1 MNLIWATCGR
11 MWGFRFLLD
20 GGYADPL
27 PVYER
32 AFSGLEDEQALCHR
46 VGESVVLRL
55 EDPLGRRD
63 AAGRL
68 IPHDFVMLSPTLGLV
83 DSVDDGLRTIW
94 PTVSDVYAQ
103 VWEDPAPPTAERIR
117 AVFQERSTG

>member
-1 MNLIWATCGR
+1 M
-11 MWGFRFLLD
+11 
-20 GGYADPL
+20 
-27 PVYER
+27 
-32 AFSGLEDEQALCHR
+32 CHR